1 MIKKTREERHIQE
14 LERAKKLTEKA
25 TGNGIRITFSTKP
38 RPGELDF
45 AKAIRRSLEETK
57 Q

>member
-25 TGNGIRITFSTKP
+25 TGNGVRITFSTKP